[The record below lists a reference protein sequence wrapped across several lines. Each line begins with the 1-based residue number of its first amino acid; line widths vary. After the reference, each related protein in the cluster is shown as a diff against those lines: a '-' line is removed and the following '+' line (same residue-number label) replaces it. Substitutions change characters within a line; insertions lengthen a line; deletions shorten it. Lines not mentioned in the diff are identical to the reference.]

1 MNITRRDALL
11 GATAAAV
18 VTGAAVVPLAIK
30 AAGVKVA
37 LAGDPAAV
45 QGEDA
50 ELIALGRQW
59 IDAYGKWIGTEDD
72 DSTLLKRCHSIENR
86 IADIPARSHHGALVK
101 LRVVAEF
108 YRLMGDID
116 DSSET
121 RLIYQAWEALETERF
136 NFECLRLA
144 GEART

>member
-1 MNITRRDALL
+1 MQITRRGAML
-11 GATAAAV
+11 GASAAAV
-18 VTGAAVVPLAIK
+18 V
-30 AAGVKVA
+30 AGVP
-37 LAGDPAAV
+37 GAV

-50 ELIALGRQW
+50 ELTALGRQW
-59 IDAYGKWIGTEDD
+59 IEAYGEWIGTEDD
-72 DSTLLKRCHSIENR
+72 DSTLLKQCRSIENR
-86 IADIPARSHHGALVK
+86 IADIPARSYHGALVK

-144 GEART
+144 GEARS

>member
-1 MNITRRDALL
+1 MTISRRDALM
-11 GATAAAV
+11 GAGAAAV
-18 VTGAAVVPLAIK
+18 V
-30 AAGVKVA
+30 AGVP
-37 LAGDPAAV
+37 GAV

-50 ELIALGRQW
+50 ELAALGRQW
-59 IDAYGKWIGTEDD
+59 IDAYGKWIGTKDD
-72 DSTLLKRCHSIENR
+72 DSTLLKRCNSIENR
-86 IADIPARSHHGALVK
+86 IADIPARSRHGALVK

-136 NFECLRLA
+136 NFERLL
-144 GEART
+144 GGMRP

>member
-1 MNITRRDALL
+1 MTAITRRGAML
-11 GATAAAV
+11 GATAAVAV
-18 VTGAAVVPLAIK
+18 
-30 AAGVKVA
+30 AGVPTAVA
-37 LAGDPAAV
+37 AQAD
-45 QGEDA
+45 DA
-50 ELIALGRQW
+50 ELTALGRQW
-59 IDAYGKWIGTEDD
+59 IEAYAEWIGTEDID
-72 DSTLLKRCHSIENR
+72 FTLLKRCRSIENR
-86 IADIPARSHHGALVK
+86 IVDIPARSHHGALVK

-144 GEART
+144 GAARS